1 MNGGLDFHGYGNV
14 CSLWNAFE
22 IPGWRMLDPVSKE
35 AAILA
40 IIKTRDQSKLQVL
53 LYNDRPYYTTKY
65 LFFSPL
71 FTFFNYFRT
80 LNFYQVISW
89 IFWILLFAVA
99 KNRLAKNRKLK
110 EQFTL
115 SRLVP
120 VVGILSALFLLS
132 LGLVYFNG
140 IKEIDGF
147 TKMYREYSAL
157 LFYTGSVFLA
167 YSVLTALLRSR
178 SSKCKILK

>member
-1 MNGGLDFHGYGNV
+1 
-14 CSLWNAFE
+14 
-22 IPGWRMLDPVSKE
+22 
-35 AAILA
+35 
-40 IIKTRDQSKLQVL
+40 
-53 LYNDRPYYTTKY
+53 
-65 LFFSPL
+65 
-71 FTFFNYFRT
+71 
-80 LNFYQVISW
+80 
-89 IFWILLFAVA
+89 LFAVA
-99 KNRLAKNRKLK
+99 KNRLAKNSKLK
-110 EQFTL
+110 GQFTL

-167 YSVLTALLRSR
+167 YSVLTALLRLR